1 MNKYNTLEK
10 ILIYSG
16 ILIFMTFIL
25 LPFVEMFYASLR
37 PLDHLFRSPYQ
48 FYSDDL
54 SFWAYREM
62 WNTVPMLGRY
72 IFNSFFLASSVA
84 IITLI
89 FVIPAAYSYARFKFP
104 AKNTSLY
111 ILLAINMFSGA
122 VLLIPLY
129 KVLRTFGLLNSYQAM
144 IVPGVAFLIPTS
156 IWLLKSYFEK
166 IPIDLEEAAFVDG
179 ASRVQILRHII
190 APLSTPGLVV
200 VGIYAFIGAYA
211 QQFLF
216 AITFNQKKEYMPIPS
231 GLYEFIGYQSV
242 KWNEMMAA
250 SLVGI
255 APVLLVFIFF
265 VFLDLNHEIKSLLI
279 TTAKYAWDVDSTLLD
294 FNRH

>member
-1 MNKYNTLEK
+1 MDKYNLFEK
-10 ILIYSG
+10 VLLYLG

-48 FYSDDL
+48 FFSDDL
-54 SFWAYREM
+54 SFWAYGEM

-72 IFNSFFLASSVA
+72 IFNSFFLATSVTV
-84 IITLI
+84 ITIL
-89 FVIPAAYSYARFKFP
+89 FVIPAAYSYARFNFP
-104 AKNTSLY
+104 GKNSSLY
-111 ILLAINMFSGA
+111 LLLAINMFSGA

-129 KVLRTFGLLNSYQAM
+129 KLLRTLGLLNSYQAM

-190 APLSTPGLVV
+190 TTLSTPGLVV
-200 VGIYAFIGAYA
+200 VSLYIFIGAYA

-216 AITFNQKKEYMPIPS
+216 AITFNSKKEFMPIPA
-231 GLYEFIGYQSV
+231 GLYEFVGYQTI

-255 APVLLVFIFF
+255 APVLIIFIFLQKYL
-265 VFLDLNHEIKSLLI
+265 VEGL
-279 TTAKYAWDVDSTLLD
+279 TAGAVK
-294 FNRH
+294 N

>member
-1 MNKYNTLEK
+1 MNKYNPFEK
-10 ILIYSG
+10 IFIYFG
-16 ILIFMTFIL
+16 IFVFMTFIL

-72 IFNSFFLASSVA
+72 IFNSFFLASCVA
-84 IITLI
+84 ILTLI
-89 FVIPAAYSYARFKFP
+89 FVIPAAYAYARFKFP

-111 ILLAINMFSGA
+111 VLLAINMFSGA
-122 VLLIPLY
+122 VILIPLY
-129 KVLRTFGLLNSYQAM
+129 KLLRTLGLLNSYQSM
-144 IVPGVAFLIPTS
+144 IIPGVAFLIPTA

-216 AITFNQKKEYMPIPS
+216 AITFNQKKEYMPIPT

-250 SLVGI
+250 ALVGML
-255 APVLLVFIFF
+255 PVLLLF
-265 VFLDLNHEIKSLLI
+265 VFLQKYIVEGL
-279 TTAKYAWDVDSTLLD
+279 TAGAVK
-294 FNRH
+294 N

>member
-1 MNKYNTLEK
+1 MDKYNLFEK
-10 ILIYSG
+10 ILLYSG

-37 PLDHLFRSPYQ
+37 PLEHLFRSPYQ
-48 FYSDDL
+48 FFSDDL
-54 SFWAYREM
+54 SFWAYGEM

-72 IFNSFFLASSVA
+72 IFNSFFLATCVTV
-84 IITLI
+84 ITIL

-104 AKNTSLY
+104 GKNSTLY
-111 ILLAINMFSGA
+111 LLLAINMFSGA

-129 KVLRTFGLLNSYQAM
+129 KLLRTLGLLNSYQAM

-179 ASRVQILRHII
+179 ASRMQILRHII
-190 APLSTPGLVV
+190 TPLSTPGLVV
-200 VGIYAFIGAYA
+200 VSLYIFIGAYA

-216 AITFNQKKEYMPIPS
+216 AITFNSKKEYMPIPA
-231 GLYEFIGYQSV
+231 GLYEFIGYQTV

-255 APVLLVFIFF
+255 APVLIIFIFLQKYL
-265 VFLDLNHEIKSLLI
+265 VEGL
-279 TTAKYAWDVDSTLLD
+279 TAGAVK
-294 FNRH
+294 N

>member
-1 MNKYNTLEK
+1 MNKYNPFEK
-10 ILIYSG
+10 IFIYFG
-16 ILIFMTFIL
+16 IFVFMTFIL

-72 IFNSFFLASSVA
+72 IFNSFFLASCVA
-84 IITLI
+84 ILTLI
-89 FVIPAAYSYARFKFP
+89 FVIPAAYAYARFKFP
-104 AKNTSLY
+104 AKNMSLY

-122 VLLIPLY
+122 VILIPLY
-129 KVLRTFGLLNSYQAM
+129 KLLRTLGLLNSYQSM
-144 IVPGVAFLIPTS
+144 IIPGVAFLIPTA

-216 AITFNQKKEYMPIPS
+216 AITFNQKKEYMPIPT

-250 SLVGI
+250 ALVGML
-255 APVLLVFIFF
+255 PVLLLFIFLQRYI
-265 VFLDLNHEIKSLLI
+265 VEGL
-279 TTAKYAWDVDSTLLD
+279 TAGAVK
-294 FNRH
+294 N

>member
-1 MNKYNTLEK
+1 MDRYNVFEK
-10 ILIYSG
+10 ILIYFG
-16 ILIFMTFIL
+16 ILIFLTFIL

-37 PLDHLFRSPYQ
+37 PLKHLFRSPYQ

-54 SFWAYREM
+54 SFWAYKEM
-62 WNTVPMLGRY
+62 WKTVPMLGRY
-72 IFNSFFLASSVA
+72 IFNSLFLATATSVL
-84 IITLI
+84 TLS
-89 FVIPAAYSYARFKFP
+89 FVIPAAYSYARFNFP

-111 ILLAINMFSGA
+111 LLLAINMFSGA

-129 KVLRTFGLLNSYQAM
+129 KLLKIFGLLNTYQAM
-144 IVPGVAFLIPTS
+144 IVPGVAFLIPTA

-166 IPIDLEEAAFVDG
+166 IPIELEEAAFCDG
-179 ASRVQILRHII
+179 ASRIQILRHVI

-200 VGIYAFIGAYA
+200 VGIYAFIGSYA

-216 AITFNQKKEYMPIPS
+216 AISFNQKKEYMPIPA
-231 GLYEFIGYQSV
+231 GLYEFIGYTTV

-255 APVLLVFIFF
+255 APVLIIFL
-265 VFLDLNHEIKSLLI
+265 FLQKYIVEGL
-279 TTAKYAWDVDSTLLD
+279 TAGAVK
-294 FNRH
+294 N

>member
-1 MNKYNTLEK
+1 MEKYNLFEK
-10 ILIYSG
+10 VLLYSG
-16 ILIFMTFIL
+16 ILLFMTFIL

-48 FYSDDL
+48 FFSDDL
-54 SFWAYREM
+54 SFWAYGEM

-72 IFNSFFLASSVA
+72 IFNSFYLASCVT
-84 IITLI
+84 IITIL
-89 FVIPAAYSYARFKFP
+89 FVIPAAYSYARFNFP
-104 AKNTSLY
+104 GKNSSLY
-111 ILLAINMFSGA
+111 LLLAINMFSGA

-129 KVLRTFGLLNSYQAM
+129 KLLRTLGLLNSYQAM

-179 ASRVQILRHII
+179 ASRLQILRHII
-190 APLSTPGLVV
+190 TPLSTPGLVV
-200 VGIYAFIGAYA
+200 VSLYIFIGAYA

-216 AITFNQKKEYMPIPS
+216 AITFNSKKEYMPIPA
-231 GLYEFIGYQSV
+231 GLYEFIGYQTI

-255 APVLLVFIFF
+255 APVLIIFIFLQKYL
-265 VFLDLNHEIKSLLI
+265 VEGL
-279 TTAKYAWDVDSTLLD
+279 TAGAVK
-294 FNRH
+294 N

>member
-1 MNKYNTLEK
+1 MNKYNPFEK

-16 ILIFMTFIL
+16 ILVFMTFIL

-72 IFNSFFLASSVA
+72 IFNSFFLASCVA
-84 IITLI
+84 ILTLI
-89 FVIPAAYSYARFKFP
+89 FVIPAAYAYARFKFP

-122 VLLIPLY
+122 VILIPLY
-129 KVLRTFGLLNSYQAM
+129 KLLRTLGLLNSYQSM
-144 IVPGVAFLIPTS
+144 IIPGVAFLIPTS

-179 ASRVQILRHII
+179 ASRIQILRHII

-216 AITFNQKKEYMPIPS
+216 AITFNQKKEYMPIPT

-250 SLVGI
+250 ALVGML
-255 APVLLVFIFF
+255 PVLLLF
-265 VFLDLNHEIKSLLI
+265 VFLQKYIVEGL
-279 TTAKYAWDVDSTLLD
+279 TAGAVK
-294 FNRH
+294 N

>member
-1 MNKYNTLEK
+1 MNKYNTFEK

-16 ILIFMTFIL
+16 ILVFMTFIL

-72 IFNSFFLASSVA
+72 IFNSFFLATSVA
-84 IITLI
+84 LITLI
-89 FVIPAAYSYARFKFP
+89 FVIPAAYSYARFKSP

-111 ILLAINMFSGA
+111 VLLAINMFSGA

-255 APVLLVFIFF
+255 APVLLVFIFLQKYI
-265 VFLDLNHEIKSLLI
+265 VEGL
-279 TTAKYAWDVDSTLLD
+279 TAGAVK
-294 FNRH
+294 N

>member
-1 MNKYNTLEK
+1 MNKYNTFEK

-16 ILIFMTFIL
+16 ILVFMTFIL

-72 IFNSFFLASSVA
+72 IFNSFFLATSVA
-84 IITLI
+84 VITLI

-255 APVLLVFIFF
+255 APVLLVFIFLQKYI
-265 VFLDLNHEIKSLLI
+265 VEGL
-279 TTAKYAWDVDSTLLD
+279 TAGAVK
-294 FNRH
+294 N

>member
-1 MNKYNTLEK
+1 MNKYNPFEK
-10 ILIYSG
+10 ILIYFG
-16 ILIFMTFIL
+16 IFVFMTFIL
-25 LPFVEMFYASLR
+25 LPFIEMFYASLR

-72 IFNSFFLASSVA
+72 IFNSFFLASCVA
-84 IITLI
+84 ILTLI
-89 FVIPAAYSYARFKFP
+89 FVIPAAYAYARFKFP

-122 VLLIPLY
+122 VILIPLY
-129 KVLRTFGLLNSYQAM
+129 KLLRTLGLLNSYQSM
-144 IVPGVAFLIPTS
+144 IIPGVAFLIPTA

-200 VGIYAFIGAYA
+200 VGVYAFIGAYA

-216 AITFNQKKEYMPIPS
+216 AITFNQKKEYMPIPT

-250 SLVGI
+250 ALVGML
-255 APVLLVFIFF
+255 PVLLLF
-265 VFLDLNHEIKSLLI
+265 VFLQKYIVEGL
-279 TTAKYAWDVDSTLLD
+279 TAGAVK
-294 FNRH
+294 N

>member
-1 MNKYNTLEK
+1 MNKYNIFHK
-10 ILIYSG
+10 IFLYFSIV
-16 ILIFMTFIL
+16 IFLTFIL

-54 SFWAYREM
+54 SFWAYSEM
-62 WNTVPMLGRY
+62 WNTVPRLGRY
-72 IFNSFFLASSVA
+72 IFNSFFLATCSA
-84 IITLI
+84 LLTLL
-89 FVIPAAYSYARFKFP
+89 FVIPAAYAYARFNFP
-104 AKNTSLY
+104 AKNISLY
-111 ILLAINMFSGA
+111 LLLAVNMFAGA

-129 KVLRTFGLLNSYQAM
+129 KLLRALSLLNTYLAM
-144 IVPGVAFLIPTS
+144 IIPAIAFLIPTS
-156 IWLLKSYFEK
+156 IWLLKSYFQK
-166 IPIDLEEAAFVDG
+166 IPIELEEAAFCDG
-179 ASRVQILRHII
+179 ASRIQILRHII

-216 AITFNQKKEYMPIPS
+216 AITFNQKKEYMPIPA
-231 GLYEFIGYQSV
+231 GLYEFIGYQTV

-255 APVLLVFIFF
+255 APVLLVFIFLQKYI
-265 VFLDLNHEIKSLLI
+265 VEGL
-279 TTAKYAWDVDSTLLD
+279 TAGAVK
-294 FNRH
+294 N

>member
-1 MNKYNTLEK
+1 MNKYNPFEK
-10 ILIYSG
+10 ILIYFG
-16 ILIFMTFIL
+16 IFVFMTFIL
-25 LPFVEMFYASLR
+25 LPFIEMFYASLR

-72 IFNSFFLASSVA
+72 IFNSFFLASCVA
-84 IITLI
+84 ILTLI
-89 FVIPAAYSYARFKFP
+89 FVIPAAYAYARFKFP

-122 VLLIPLY
+122 VILIPLY
-129 KVLRTFGLLNSYQAM
+129 KLLRTLGLLNSYQSM
-144 IVPGVAFLIPTS
+144 IIPGVAFLIPTA

-200 VGIYAFIGAYA
+200 VGIYAFIGSYA

-231 GLYEFIGYQSV
+231 GLYEFIGYTTV

-255 APVLLVFIFF
+255 TPVLIIFL
-265 VFLDLNHEIKSLLI
+265 FLQ
-279 TTAKYAWDVDSTLLD
+279 KYIVAGLTSGAVK
-294 FNRH
+294 N

>member
-1 MNKYNTLEK
+1 
-10 ILIYSG
+10 
-16 ILIFMTFIL
+16 MTFIL
-25 LPFVEMFYASLR
+25 LPFAEMFYASLR

-48 FYSDDL
+48 FFSNDL
-54 SFWAYREM
+54 SFWAYKEM

-72 IFNSFFLASSVA
+72 IFNSFFLATCVA
-84 IITLI
+84 VITIL
-89 FVIPAAYSYARFKFP
+89 FVIPAAYSYARFNFP

-111 ILLAINMFSGA
+111 LLLAINMFSGA

-129 KVLRTFGLLNSYQAM
+129 KLLRTLGLLNSYQAM

-166 IPIDLEEAAFVDG
+166 IPVDLEEAAFVDG
-179 ASRVQILRHII
+179 ASRIQILRHII

-200 VGIYAFIGAYA
+200 VSLYAFIGAYA

-216 AITFNQKKEYMPIPS
+216 AITFNSKKEYMPIPA
-231 GLYEFIGYQSV
+231 GLYEFIGYQTV

-255 APVLLVFIFF
+255 MPVLIIFIFLQKYL
-265 VFLDLNHEIKSLLI
+265 VEGL
-279 TTAKYAWDVDSTLLD
+279 TAGAVK
-294 FNRH
+294 N

>member
-1 MNKYNTLEK
+1 MDKYNLFEK
-10 ILIYSG
+10 VLLYLG

-48 FYSDDL
+48 FFSDDL
-54 SFWAYREM
+54 SFWAYGEM

-72 IFNSFFLASSVA
+72 IFNSFFLATSVTV
-84 IITLI
+84 ITIL
-89 FVIPAAYSYARFKFP
+89 FVIPAAYSYARFNFP
-104 AKNTSLY
+104 GKNSSLY
-111 ILLAINMFSGA
+111 LLLAINMFSGA

-129 KVLRTFGLLNSYQAM
+129 KLLRTLGLLNSYQAM

-190 APLSTPGLVV
+190 TPLSTPGLVV
-200 VGIYAFIGAYA
+200 VSLYIFIGAYA

-216 AITFNQKKEYMPIPS
+216 AITFNSKKEFMPIPA
-231 GLYEFIGYQSV
+231 GLYEFVGYQTI

-255 APVLLVFIFF
+255 APVLVIFIFLQKYL
-265 VFLDLNHEIKSLLI
+265 VEGL
-279 TTAKYAWDVDSTLLD
+279 TAGAVK
-294 FNRH
+294 N

>member
-1 MNKYNTLEK
+1 MDKFTFVQKLLMYLA
-10 ILIYSG
+10 IFV
-16 ILIFMTFIL
+16 FMTFIL

-37 PLDHLFRSPYQ
+37 PLVHLFRSPYQ

-54 SFWAYREM
+54 SFWAYKEM
-62 WNTVPMLGRY
+62 WNTVPMLPRY
-72 IFNSFFLASSVA
+72 IFNSFFLATVTSL
-84 IITLI
+84 ITLL
-89 FVIPAAYSYARFKFP
+89 FVIPAAYSYARFNFP
-104 AKNTSLY
+104 FKNSSLY

-129 KVLRTFGLLNSYQAM
+129 KVLRTFGLLNTYQAM
-144 IVPGVAFLIPTS
+144 IVPGVAFLIPTA

-166 IPIDLEEAAFVDG
+166 IPVDLEEAAFVDG

-231 GLYEFIGYQSV
+231 GLYEFIGYTTV
-242 KWNEMMAA
+242 KWNDMMAA

-255 APVLLVFIFF
+255 APVLI
-265 VFLDLNHEIKSLLI
+265 VFLFLQ
-279 TTAKYAWDVDSTLLD
+279 KYIVEGLTSGAVK
-294 FNRH
+294 N

>member
-1 MNKYNTLEK
+1 MDRYNIFEK
-10 ILIYSG
+10 ILIYFG
-16 ILIFMTFIL
+16 IIIFLTFIL

-37 PLDHLFRSPYQ
+37 PLKHLFRSPYQ

-72 IFNSFFLASSVA
+72 IFNSLFLATLTS
-84 IITLI
+84 IITLL
-89 FVIPAAYSYARFKFP
+89 FVIPAAYSYARFNFP
-104 AKNTSLY
+104 FKNTSLY
-111 ILLAINMFSGA
+111 FLLAINMFSGA

-129 KVLRTFGLLNSYQAM
+129 KLLKFLGLLNTYQAM
-144 IVPGVAFLIPTS
+144 IVPGVAFLIPTA
-156 IWLLKSYFEK
+156 IWLLKSYFQK
-166 IPIDLEEAAFVDG
+166 IPIELEEAAFCDG
-179 ASRVQILRHII
+179 ASRLQILRHVI

-200 VGIYAFIGAYA
+200 VGIYAFIGSYA

-216 AITFNQKKEYMPIPS
+216 AISFNQKKEYMPIPA
-231 GLYEFIGYQSV
+231 GLYEFIGYTTV

-255 APVLLVFIFF
+255 APVLF
-265 VFLDLNHEIKSLLI
+265 VFLFLQKYIVEGL
-279 TTAKYAWDVDSTLLD
+279 TAGAVK
-294 FNRH
+294 N

>member
-1 MNKYNTLEK
+1 MDKFTSVQK
-10 ILIYSG
+10 IFLYSA

-72 IFNSFFLASSVA
+72 IFNSFFLATVTSV
-84 IITLI
+84 ITLL
-89 FVIPAAYSYARFKFP
+89 FVIPAAYSYARFTFP
-104 AKNTSLY
+104 FKNSSLY

-144 IVPGVAFLIPTS
+144 IVPGVAFLIPTA

-166 IPIDLEEAAFVDG
+166 IPVDLEEAAFVDG

-200 VGIYAFIGAYA
+200 VGIYSFIGAYA

-216 AITFNQKKEYMPIPS
+216 AITFNQKKEFMPIPS

-255 APVLLVFIFF
+255 APVLILFIFLQRYI
-265 VFLDLNHEIKSLLI
+265 VEGL
-279 TTAKYAWDVDSTLLD
+279 TAGAVK
-294 FNRH
+294 N

>member
-1 MNKYNTLEK
+1 MNKYNTFEK

-16 ILIFMTFIL
+16 ILVFMTFIL

-72 IFNSFFLASSVA
+72 IFNSFFLATSVA
-84 IITLI
+84 LITLI

-104 AKNTSLY
+104 AKNISLY
-111 ILLAINMFSGA
+111 VLLAINMFSGA

-255 APVLLVFIFF
+255 APVLLVFIFLQKYI
-265 VFLDLNHEIKSLLI
+265 VEGL
-279 TTAKYAWDVDSTLLD
+279 TAGAVK
-294 FNRH
+294 N

>member
-1 MNKYNTLEK
+1 MNKYNPFEK
-10 ILIYSG
+10 ILIYFG
-16 ILIFMTFIL
+16 IFVFMTFIL
-25 LPFVEMFYASLR
+25 LPFIEMFYASLR

-54 SFWAYREM
+54 SFWAYQEM

-72 IFNSFFLASSVA
+72 IFNSFFLASCVA
-84 IITLI
+84 ILTLI
-89 FVIPAAYSYARFKFP
+89 FVIPAAYAYARFKFP

-111 ILLAINMFSGA
+111 VLLAINMFSGA
-122 VLLIPLY
+122 VILIPLY
-129 KVLRTFGLLNSYQAM
+129 KLLRTLGLLNSYQSM
-144 IVPGVAFLIPTS
+144 IIPGVAFLIPTA

-216 AITFNQKKEYMPIPS
+216 AITFNQKKEYMPIPT

-250 SLVGI
+250 ALVGML
-255 APVLLVFIFF
+255 PVLLLF
-265 VFLDLNHEIKSLLI
+265 VFLQKYIVEGL
-279 TTAKYAWDVDSTLLD
+279 TAGAVK
-294 FNRH
+294 N

>member
-1 MNKYNTLEK
+1 MNKYNTFEK

-16 ILIFMTFIL
+16 ILVFMTFIL

-72 IFNSFFLASSVA
+72 IFNSFFLATSVA
-84 IITLI
+84 VLTLI

-111 ILLAINMFSGA
+111 VLLAINMFSGA

-255 APVLLVFIFF
+255 APVLLVFIFLQKYI
-265 VFLDLNHEIKSLLI
+265 VEGL
-279 TTAKYAWDVDSTLLD
+279 TAGAVK
-294 FNRH
+294 N

>member
-1 MNKYNTLEK
+1 MNKYNIVEK
-10 ILIYSG
+10 VSIYFG
-16 ILIFMTFIL
+16 IVIFMTFIL

-48 FYSDDL
+48 FFSNDL

-72 IFNSFFLASSVA
+72 IFNSFFLATCVT
-84 IITLI
+84 IITLL
-89 FVIPAAYSYARFKFP
+89 FVIPAAYSYARFSFP
-104 AKNTSLY
+104 GKNSSLY
-111 ILLAINMFSGA
+111 LFLAVNMFAGA

-129 KVLRTFGLLNSYQAM
+129 KVLRTFGLLNTYQAM

-166 IPIDLEEAAFVDG
+166 IPIELEEAAFVDG
-179 ASRVQILRHII
+179 ASRIQILRHII

-216 AITFNQKKEYMPIPS
+216 AISFNHIKEYMPIPA
-231 GLYEFIGYQSV
+231 GLYEFIGYQTI

-255 APVLLVFIFF
+255 APVLIIFIFLQKYI
-265 VFLDLNHEIKSLLI
+265 VEGL
-279 TTAKYAWDVDSTLLD
+279 TAGAVK
-294 FNRH
+294 N

>member
-1 MNKYNTLEK
+1 MNKYNPFEK
-10 ILIYSG
+10 ILIYFG
-16 ILIFMTFIL
+16 IFVFMTFIL
-25 LPFVEMFYASLR
+25 LPFIEMFYASLR

-72 IFNSFFLASSVA
+72 IFNSFFLASVTS
-84 IITLI
+84 IITLL
-89 FVIPAAYSYARFKFP
+89 FVIPAAYAYARFKFP

-111 ILLAINMFSGA
+111 VLLAINMFSGA
-122 VLLIPLY
+122 VILIPLY
-129 KVLRTFGLLNSYQAM
+129 KLLRTLGLLNSYQSM
-144 IVPGVAFLIPTS
+144 IIPGVAFLIPTA

-216 AITFNQKKEYMPIPS
+216 AITFNQKKEYMPIPT

-250 SLVGI
+250 ALVGML
-255 APVLLVFIFF
+255 PVLLLF
-265 VFLDLNHEIKSLLI
+265 VFLQKYIVEGL
-279 TTAKYAWDVDSTLLD
+279 TAGAVK
-294 FNRH
+294 N

>member
-1 MNKYNTLEK
+1 MDKYNPFEK

-16 ILIFMTFIL
+16 ILVFMTFIL

-72 IFNSFFLASSVA
+72 IFNSFFLASCVA
-84 IITLI
+84 ILTLI
-89 FVIPAAYSYARFKFP
+89 FVIPAAYAYARFKFP

-111 ILLAINMFSGA
+111 LLLAINMFSGA
-122 VLLIPLY
+122 VILIPLY
-129 KVLRTFGLLNSYQAM
+129 KLLRTLGLLNSYQSM
-144 IVPGVAFLIPTS
+144 IIPGVAFLIPTS

-179 ASRVQILRHII
+179 ASRLQILRHII

-200 VGIYAFIGAYA
+200 VGIYAFIGSYA

-216 AITFNQKKEYMPIPS
+216 AITFNQKKEYMPIPT

-250 SLVGI
+250 ALVGML
-255 APVLLVFIFF
+255 PVLLLFIFLQKYI
-265 VFLDLNHEIKSLLI
+265 VEGL
-279 TTAKYAWDVDSTLLD
+279 TAGAVK
-294 FNRH
+294 N

>member
-1 MNKYNTLEK
+1 MNKYNPFEK
-10 ILIYSG
+10 ILIYFG
-16 ILIFMTFIL
+16 IFVFMTFIL
-25 LPFVEMFYASLR
+25 LPFIEMFYASLR

-54 SFWAYREM
+54 SFWAYQEM

-72 IFNSFFLASSVA
+72 IFNSFFLASCVA
-84 IITLI
+84 ILTLI

-104 AKNTSLY
+104 FKNSSLY

-129 KVLRTFGLLNSYQAM
+129 KVLRTFGLLNTYQAM
-144 IVPGVAFLIPTS
+144 IVPGVAFLIPTA

-216 AITFNQKKEYMPIPS
+216 AITFNQKKEYMPIPT

-250 SLVGI
+250 ALVGML
-255 APVLLVFIFF
+255 PVLLLF
-265 VFLDLNHEIKSLLI
+265 VFLQKYIVEGL
-279 TTAKYAWDVDSTLLD
+279 TAGAVK
-294 FNRH
+294 N